1 MADEIYAPR
10 EALRYARPATL
21 TACALSLG
29 INLLGLAPA
38 LFMLQVYDR
47 VLTSRSVETLTALI
61 VLLLIALVCQCVFMV
76 LRGRLLVRAGDRIE
90 RLLESLV
97 FRGTLQN
104 LHLVGAEAKATPER
118 DLSSLRAFIS
128 GMGLATLFDLPWV
141 PVYLV
146 ISFLVHPWLG
156 SLALIGAGAIVLLTV
171 FNHSQADDE
180 EMRPPVSLEALRKA
194 SLTPV
199 DVASAPDTA
208 EALWR
213 QEAQT
218 LREQRRR
225 RAEQL
230 DVLSNAAKH
239 LRILLTSAMLAL
251 AAYLAI
257 RQSAT
262 SGVMIASSIL
272 MARLLTPVEG
282 ALGSFQAMKRARN
295 AYRRLSDLASKLRE
309 DFRGS
314 VNLSPNKTLTVE
326 RATTAA
332 PIFASRDFV
341 HRIGFSAKAGEIVVV
356 IGPSGAGKS
365 LMARALIGALPLK
378 AGRISLDGHPL
389 SHWDPLV
396 LARQIGYCAQS
407 PIFLPAKILA
417 ETIGRGAPEAG
428 LEAVLQV
435 SRTFDLDTFITKLPK
450 GYDTPVSEIEQSLAR
465 PTVEAQHA

>member
-1 MADEIYAPR
+1 
-10 EALRYARPATL
+10 
-21 TACALSLG
+21 
-29 INLLGLAPA
+29 
-38 LFMLQVYDR
+38 
-47 VLTSRSVETLTALI
+47 
-61 VLLLIALVCQCVFMV
+61 
-76 LRGRLLVRAGDRIE
+76 
-90 RLLESLV
+90 
-97 FRGTLQN
+97 
-104 LHLVGAEAKATPER
+104 
-118 DLSSLRAFIS
+118 
-128 GMGLATLFDLPWV
+128 
-141 PVYLV
+141 
-146 ISFLVHPWLG
+146 
-156 SLALIGAGAIVLLTV
+156 
-171 FNHSQADDE
+171 
-180 EMRPPVSLEALRKA
+180 
-194 SLTPV
+194 
-199 DVASAPDTA
+199 
-208 EALWR
+208 
-213 QEAQT
+213 
-218 LREQRRR
+218 
-225 RAEQL
+225 
-230 DVLSNAAKH
+230 
-239 LRILLTSAMLAL
+239 
-251 AAYLAI
+251 
-257 RQSAT
+257 
-262 SGVMIASSIL
+262 MIASSIL
-272 MARLLTPVEG
+272 MGRLLTPVEG

-450 GYDTPVSEIEQSLAR
+450 GYDTPFSEIEPRLCAGLRQRIALARAFCGEPFLIVLDDPMVYLDQDGVQCLGKAMALHQQRGGIAVVMSQDSRMIGLATHLLVLSKGQQVAFGPCEGVLNKMETRTKAAPQSLAR